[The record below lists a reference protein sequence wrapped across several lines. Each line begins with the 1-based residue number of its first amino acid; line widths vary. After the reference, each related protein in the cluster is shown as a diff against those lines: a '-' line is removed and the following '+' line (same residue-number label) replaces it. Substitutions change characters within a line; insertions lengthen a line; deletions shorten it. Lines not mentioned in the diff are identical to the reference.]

1 MKSRSGRESSTPEY
15 TMDEL
20 KARNRRDLTAAGEC
34 ETRVT
39 LTEKNWSA
47 VVSLLTRL
55 CSVLDT
61 ILATLATLLT
71 RPDAEALL
79 GQIERSTQMQLRQL
93 DQTAEQFARQAETMS
108 ERFASDANALVQ
120 STEKSLR
127 SMENSTENELRE
139 MARKTSTQLGELI
152 DSAKKWICLL
162 GAASFLLLV
171 LMGTIF
177 GIVMLRKL

>member
-1 MKSRSGRESSTPEY
+1 
-15 TMDEL
+15 MDEL
-20 KARNRRDLTAAGEC
+20 KALNAKDLSAASAC

-55 CSVLDT
+55 CSVLDM

-71 RPDAEALL
+71 KPDAEELL
-79 GQIERSTQMQLRQL
+79 GQIERSTQMQLCQWN
-93 DQTAEQFARQAETMS
+93 QTTEQFAQQAEAMS
-108 ERFASDANALVQ
+108 ERFASDANALVL

-139 MARKTSTQLGELI
+139 MARKTSTQLDELI
-152 DSAKKWICLL
+152 DSAKKWMTLL
-162 GAASFLLLV
+162 GIVSLLLLV
-171 LMGTIF
+171 LLGTIF